1 MLIPDGYINIIQERL
16 NLYNEMGKIADEEA
30 LNAFRNKMKDKFG
43 PIPFQVDELF
53 NGIRLRWICKELG
66 IERLSLKSRKMR
78 CYFVGNAKS
87 SFYESPLF
95 DKLMKHISTKGPE
108 LGLTLKQSP
117 KYLIMIKDGVNNLK
131 SCRKILEN
139 LQEDISV

>member
-1 MLIPDGYINIIQERL
+1 
-16 NLYNEMGKIADEEA
+16 
-30 LNAFRNKMKDKFG
+30 
-43 PIPFQVDELF
+43 
-53 NGIRLRWICKELG
+53 
-66 IERLSLKSRKMR
+66 MR

-108 LGLTLKQSP
+108 IGLTLKQST